1 MTFQGVLRY
10 HSSIFLRIILIWSL
24 INLSQ
29 KGSRNR
35 SKHLYP
41 SLHGSCSYAQRRH
54 LQEKESGTSSH
65 IETWRK
71 AHCTKGGA
79 WINPKAREDWA
90 KIEQQYAQMELEA
103 GETHVDE
110 AECLVLALGKTRGHT
125 RGVGR
130 MVKRISC
137 SESSGSSSSNRDI
150 EMDAIKQQM
159 FEMQERMKELE
170 KRNKNP
176 NDNEGGED
184 EDN

>member
-1 MTFQGVLRY
+1 MHKGD
-10 HSSIFLRIILIWSL
+10 IFKRKNLGPQATLKHGERLIAL
-24 INLSQ
+24 
-29 KGSRNR
+29 K
-35 SKHLYP
+35 
-41 SLHGSCSYAQRRH
+41 
-54 LQEKESGTSSH
+54 
-65 IETWRK
+65 
-71 AHCTKGGA
+71 
-79 WINPKAREDWA
+79 A

-130 MVKRISC
+130 MVKRISR
-137 SESSGSSSSNRDI
+137 SESSGSSSSNRDT

>member
-1 MTFQGVLRY
+1 MTFQRVLRY

-24 INLSQ
+24 IN
-29 KGSRNR
+29 SR
-35 SKHLYP
+35 
-41 SLHGSCSYAQRRH
+41 SYAQRRH

-79 WINPKAREDWA
+79 WINPKARKDWA
-90 KIEQQYAQMELEA
+90 KIGQQYAQMELEA

-110 AECLVLALGKTRGHT
+110 DESLVVSLGKTRGHT

-130 MVKRISC
+130 MVKRISR
-137 SESSGSSSSNRDI
+137 SESSGSSSSNQDT

-159 FEMQERMKELE
+159 FEMQERIKELE
-170 KRNKNP
+170 KGNKNP
-176 NDNEGGED
+176 NDIEGGED
-184 EDN
+184 EDNLMAS

>member
-1 MTFQGVLRY
+1 ME
-10 HSSIFLRIILIWSL
+10 
-24 INLSQ
+24 
-29 KGSRNR
+29 
-35 SKHLYP
+35 
-41 SLHGSCSYAQRRH
+41 
-54 LQEKESGTSSH
+54 EKESGTSSH

-130 MVKRISC
+130 MVKRISR
-137 SESSGSSSSNRDI
+137 SESSGSSSSNRDT
-150 EMDAIKQQM
+150 EMDAIKQ
-159 FEMQERMKELE
+159 
-170 KRNKNP
+170 
-176 NDNEGGED
+176 
-184 EDN
+184 